1 MVSILPNTV
10 VTHVVSFLTKEKLV
24 ADVASAISGIPIRLT
39 EERWGHIVLQHP
51 EVASLRQIV
60 VQAVGQPERVLE
72 SSTGER
78 MAIRAYEPGKYMVVI
93 YLENPHNGFVV
104 TAFLTRRTAWL
115 DKRRQLW
122 P

>member
-1 MVSILPNTV
+1 M
-10 VTHVVSFLTKEKLV
+10 
-24 ADVASAISGIPIRLT
+24 ADVVLAVSGIPIRLT

-51 EVASLRQIV
+51 EVAHLRQFV
-60 VQAVGQPERVLE
+60 TQAIGHPERVLE
-72 SSTGER
+72 TSTGER
-78 MAIRAYEPGKYMVVI
+78 MAVIAYEPGKYVVVL
-93 YLENPHNGFVV
+93 YVENPPDGFIV